1 MSIKDNPEYL
11 ESLQIFYS
19 EKLKAGLKPKFSK
32 CKGCSENKQFIVNE
46 GKLYHTCGSSSSSS
60 SSGKCGLQMEI
71 DLATYIY
78 YPETLNTR
86 HKLDSLIDKT
96 KYPDIYSKDEI
107 KEHEDFLNDT
117 DAILKEATKD
127 FVKMNKLS
135 DRFSLIQKN
144 SKNRI
149 NMKKDQNLLM
159 VKIKDEDNIIKKQ
172 NLIKD
177 YVILNQQLLD
187 DYKLMDETCKGIHN
201 HIMTKQGSVNRES
214 ATFERLMK
222 DDAKKMKDDAKK
234 MKDDTM
240 KDDAMKDDAMKDDV
254 MKDVKPKQSLGAQ
267 IDKQLL
273 PELQGLVKGNN
284 NDMTMNII
292 VAYRDPGDGSRKDQ
306 LKIFKEQMN
315 LIFKDQTDVQIYII
329 EQESLRPDYGSLPE
343 LIRQPNSEM
352 AKFNLGLL
360 KNIGFEI
367 ASKKKSKKQNYYI
380 LSDVD
385 LLPSMNLVED
395 YLRYPKNPIHLANK
409 GTRYNMNG
417 KDANFL
423 GGVISVSD
431 KDFIKANGY
440 PNNFWGWGG
449 EDNALNRR
457 LQYNKIRV
465 EKPKEHVIDLE
476 KLDLGE
482 KLTKLKVD
490 QTKELRKREKLD
502 EDRKT
507 WSSNGLSDISDK
519 YKIVKKLKAKNI
531 THVKVFL
538 NIESEINLEEEEEE
552 EDEEEEDGPTYAPG
566 SPTPLR
572 EDVETDDMSMSFW
585 REIWG
590 ETVNDNIE
598 DTISTFMKRTVAG
611 EAVCEEL
618 TKLIVPKA
626 KQIEFRNKIYEEISG
641 KITGDL
647 TVANM
652 KELLTDD
659 LLIEMFNLYDKY
671 YFGNKIEAWNKLG
684 KCGWRICWA
693 DKCSINIFGETKIE
707 EKSIGGTNYIKLVIN
722 DKAFKKAIDLFLEN
736 EDENM
741 NNAGLEC
748 NDILSCIQITFEHE
762 IVHGIMFCL
771 CKKYMSANGPG
782 DWHGTFNNKSLHS
795 KTFMTILN
803 NIFGQDEYTSDIL
816 SSEKTK
822 QKIKEIMAENAKL
835 FRENKVNFNVD
846 DEVMFDGKV
855 NKTIVKVIG
864 IITKKNKKN
873 VKVTDKK
880 GGTWTT
886 PYQSLRSIIKD

>member
-60 SSGKCGLQMEI
+60 SSSSGKCGLQMEI

-96 KYPDIYSKDEI
+96 KHPDIYSKDEI
-107 KEHEDFLNDT
+107 KEHEEFLNDT

-177 YVILNQQLLD
+177 YVILNQQMLD
-187 DYKLMDETCKGIHN
+187 DYTLMDGTCKGIQN

-222 DDAKKMKDDAKK
+222 DDTKK
-234 MKDDTM
+234 
-240 KDDAMKDDAMKDDV
+240 

-273 PELQGLVKGNN
+273 PELQGLVKGDNN
-284 NDMTMNII
+284 NMTMNII

-538 NIESEINLEEEEEE
+538 NIESVINLEEEE
-552 EDEEEEDGPTYAPG
+552 DEEEDGPTYAPG
-566 SPTPLR
+566 SPPPSSD
-572 EDVETDDMSMSFW
+572 DVD
-585 REIWG
+585 
-590 ETVNDNIE
+590 ETV
-598 DTISTFMKRTVAG
+598 
-611 EAVCEEL
+611 
-618 TKLIVPKA
+618 
-626 KQIEFRNKIYEEISG
+626 
-641 KITGDL
+641 
-647 TVANM
+647 
-652 KELLTDD
+652 
-659 LLIEMFNLYDKY
+659 
-671 YFGNKIEAWNKLG
+671 
-684 KCGWRICWA
+684 
-693 DKCSINIFGETKIE
+693 
-707 EKSIGGTNYIKLVIN
+707 
-722 DKAFKKAIDLFLEN
+722 
-736 EDENM
+736 
-741 NNAGLEC
+741 
-748 NDILSCIQITFEHE
+748 
-762 IVHGIMFCL
+762 
-771 CKKYMSANGPG
+771 
-782 DWHGTFNNKSLHS
+782 
-795 KTFMTILN
+795 
-803 NIFGQDEYTSDIL
+803 
-816 SSEKTK
+816 
-822 QKIKEIMAENAKL
+822 
-835 FRENKVNFNVD
+835 
-846 DEVMFDGKV
+846 
-855 NKTIVKVIG
+855 
-864 IITKKNKKN
+864 
-873 VKVTDKK
+873 
-880 GGTWTT
+880 
-886 PYQSLRSIIKD
+886 